1 MVLKKSFIDRLKVN
15 HDSES
20 EFVSKKIFF
29 FWVVVVLVVIG
40 SGGCLVLILI
50 GVKGSGKN

>member
-20 EFVSKKIFF
+20 EFVSKKFF
-29 FWVVVVLVVIG
+29 FWVVVVLVVI
-40 SGGCLVLILI
+40 VA
-50 GVKGSGKN
+50 GV

>member
-29 FWVVVVLVVIG
+29 FLGCCCACCDCCWCVIRLDSNWG
-40 SGGCLVLILI
+40 QR
-50 GVKGSGKN
+50 

>member
-20 EFVSKKIFF
+20 EFVSKKFF
-29 FWVVVVLVVIG
+29 LGCCDCCCCWCVIRLDSNWG
-40 SGGCLVLILI
+40 QR
-50 GVKGSGKN
+50 

>member
-29 FWVVVVLVVIG
+29 LGCCDCYCCWCVIRLDSNWG
-40 SGGCLVLILI
+40 QR
-50 GVKGSGKN
+50 

>member
-29 FWVVVVLVVIG
+29 FLGCCDCCCCWCVIRLDSNWG
-40 SGGCLVLILI
+40 QR
-50 GVKGSGKN
+50 

>member
-20 EFVSKKIFF
+20 EFVSKKNFF
-29 FWVVVVLVVIG
+29 FWVVVVVVVI
-40 SGGCLVLILI
+40 VA
-50 GVKGSGKN
+50 GV